1 MVVVHHLSEC
11 PRNKNDKIPA
21 YAKDYK
27 KEYLFIRG
35 INKIVK
41 SLINLECEEGKKF
54 NSRLADRIKSFIERF
69 EQRQQKGKL
78 EDITEITFKET
89 DIENLTELLF
99 EMENYEVDEEDEE
112 KFFEFYIAFE
122 GFYDK
127 IKCEDNII
135 DKDKYEVYTD
145 FEEFC
150 KDIM

>member
-1 MVVVHHLSEC
+1 MQRVT
-11 PRNKNDKIPA
+11 
-21 YAKDYK
+21 K

-41 SLINLECEEGKKF
+41 SLINLEYEEGKKF